1 MVGLASTV
9 CETGARE
16 ALVAVLVSGGQLRLM
31 KCYPTAREDQRETQD
46 RVGDFRG
53 NPGAIDAGSRPHRL
67 AAGGALAAPMP
78 GPGEACDVRPRPRE
92 TP

>member
-16 ALVAVLVSGGQLRLM
+16 ALVAVLVAGGQLRLM

-46 RVGDFRG
+46 REGHFG
-53 NPGAIDAGSRPHRL
+53 GKPGAPGQRTL
-67 AAGGALAAPMP
+67 AAQKQNPAGWGQPAAL
-78 GPGEACDVRPRPRE
+78 V
-92 TP
+92 